1 MNKIKKLTQKYE
13 NILTKLKADYLTNF
27 VASTS
32 NFYGFP
38 KIHESAFISE
48 AIAKQN
54 NEYVEVLESRDLKLR
69 PIAAGP
75 TCPTRPLNDLLDKII
90 KPFILLFKS
99 YVRDNVVFLE
109 RLGETMKTQFQR
121 PSTL

>member
-32 NFYGFP
+32 NFY
-38 KIHESAFISE
+38 FISE

-54 NEYVEVLESRDLKLR
+54 NEYVEVLESRDLKLQ